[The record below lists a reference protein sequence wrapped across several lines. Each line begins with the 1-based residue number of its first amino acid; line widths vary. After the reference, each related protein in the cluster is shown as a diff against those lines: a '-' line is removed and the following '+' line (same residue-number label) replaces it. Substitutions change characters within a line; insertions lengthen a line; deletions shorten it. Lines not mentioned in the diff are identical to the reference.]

1 MYRIVP
7 VALVLGL
14 FALPAPAEP
23 QRAVTLPAGD
33 RPLTLTPTDVALI
46 GKAEGESWEMFG
58 GTVRVAFDARE
69 NLYVVDPGEARVIVF
84 DGDGGYVRTIGR
96 KGNGPGEL
104 MAPLAVVV
112 LEDGRVVVNDLGR
125 RGLQVFAADGTYLE
139 SIAYDFADGLPGSDI
154 RSVPAGIVAE
164 LRRLP
169 FRTSAPEHHA
179 SAGRP
184 LAVRPLTPDGEWK
197 TLLEAPADG
206 ESSVVRSGGGASG
219 ATRIAMTMGSSRA
232 FSPRF
237 AWDVL
242 PDGGLV
248 AGWEAEYRLRLTDP
262 AGRVTAILE
271 RPAVVPR
278 GVTEADRQAYRKRLE
293 EGGVVVGGGG
303 GARAAMA
310 AQIREQRLANLEFA
324 EVMPAISRVMT
335 DPWGRVW
342 VQRYGAAA
350 EPGPID
356 LLTATGD
363 YIGTLPPQ
371 PLPDA
376 IGPGGR
382 LAYVET
388 DEETG
393 ITRVRLKQ
401 MKDGPPPRPV
411 QGGAR

>member
-1 MYRIVP
+1 MAP

-14 FALPAPAEP
+14 YGLPAPAEA
-23 QRAVTLPAGD
+23 QRAVTLPAED
-33 RPLTLTPTDVALI
+33 RPLTLTPADVALI
-46 GKAEGESWEMFG
+46 GTAEGESWEMFT

-84 DGDGGYVRTIGR
+84 DRDGGYVRTIGR
-96 KGNGPGEL
+96 RGNGPGEL
-104 MAPLAVVV
+104 MSPLSVVV
-112 LEDGRVVVNDLGR
+112 LADGRVVVHDLGR

-139 SIAYDFADGLPGSDI
+139 SIAYDFADGLPGRDI

-169 FRTSAPEHHA
+169 FPTSSPEHHA
-179 SAGRP
+179 SPARP
-184 LAVRPLTPDGEWK
+184 VAVRPLTPDGEWK
-197 TLLEAPADG
+197 TLIEAADG
-206 ESSVVRSGGGASG
+206 ESPVVRSGGGASG
-219 ATRIAMTMGSSRA
+219 TMRMAMTIGGSRA

-242 PDGGLV
+242 PDGALV
-248 AGWEAEYRLRLTDP
+248 AGWEAEYRLRLADP

-271 RPAVVPR
+271 RPTVVPR
-278 GVTEADRQAYRKRLE
+278 EVTEADRQAYRKMLE
-293 EGGVVVGGGG
+293 EDGGVVVGGGG

-310 AQIREQRLANLEFA
+310 AQIRAQRLANLEFA
-324 EVMPAISRVMT
+324 DVMPAIFRVVT
-335 DPWGRVW
+335 DPWGRIW

-356 LLTATGD
+356 LLSATGD

-376 IGPGGR
+376 MGPGGR

-388 DEETG
+388 DDETG

-401 MKDGPPPRPV
+401 MKEGPPPRPV
-411 QGGAR
+411 QSGAR

>member
-1 MYRIVP
+1 MHWIAT
-7 VALVLGL
+7 VAVVLGL
-14 FALPAPAEP
+14 YALPAPAQG
-23 QRAVTLPAGD
+23 QRAVTLPDQD
-33 RPLTLTPTDVALI
+33 RRLTLTPADVALI
-46 GKAEGESWEMFG
+46 GTAEGESWEMFG

-84 DGDGGYVRTIGR
+84 DRDGGYVRTIGR
-96 KGNGPGEL
+96 RGQGPGEL
-104 MAPLAVVV
+104 MSPVSVVV
-112 LEDGRVVVNDLGR
+112 LDDGRALVNDMGR

-139 SIAYDFADGLPGSDI
+139 SLAYDFADGLPGMDI

-184 LAVRPLTPDGEWK
+184 VAVRPLTSDGKWQ
-197 TLLEAPADG
+197 TLLEAPAAG
-206 ESSVVRSGGGASG
+206 ESSVVRTGGGPSG
-219 ATRIAMTMGSSRA
+219 AATMAVSIGASRA

-237 AWDVL
+237 TWDVL
-242 PDGGLV
+242 PGGGLV
-248 AGWEAEYRLRLTDP
+248 AGWEAEYRLRLADP

-271 RPAVVPR
+271 RPAVAPR
-278 GVTEADRQAYRKRLE
+278 EVTEADRQAYRKRLE
-293 EGGVVVGGGG
+293 EGGVTIN
-303 GARAAMA
+303 GAGSAAAAMA

-324 EVMPAISRVMT
+324 DVMPAISRVLT
-335 DPWGRVW
+335 DPWGRIW
-342 VQRYGAAA
+342 VQRSGADT

-376 IGPGGR
+376 MGPGGR

-411 QGGAR
+411 GG